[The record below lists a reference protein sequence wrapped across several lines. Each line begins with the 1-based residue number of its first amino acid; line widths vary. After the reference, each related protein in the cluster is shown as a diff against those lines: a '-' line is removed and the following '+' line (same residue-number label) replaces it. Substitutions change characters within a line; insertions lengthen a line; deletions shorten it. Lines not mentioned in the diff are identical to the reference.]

1 MKSEN
6 RNKYDTARKVTE
18 VYYDSP
24 DADNFYFNIWG
35 GEDIH
40 IGLYDET
47 PEISK
52 ASRCTVAYMAKTI
65 ANLNANTRVID
76 LGAGYG
82 GAARYLASNF
92 GCKVV
97 CLNLSDVQNKTNRR
111 MNLAQGLDDL
121 VQVVHGSF
129 ENIPE
134 PDAKFDVAWSQDAIL
149 HSSNREQVIAE
160 AWRVLKPGG
169 IMIYT
174 DPMQADSCPAGV
186 LQPVY
191 DRIHLESL
199 GSFAFYRDVAEK
211 CGFTEF
217 RKENMTHN
225 LSVHYSRVLDE
236 LERNYESMSK
246 ISSKDYIDRMIV
258 GLQNWIDAANTGYLA
273 WGIIRLSKPE

>member
-6 RNKYDTARKVTE
+6 RNNYDKTRKVTE
-18 VYYDSP
+18 VYYDST

-40 IGLYDET
+40 VGLYEGTQD
-47 PEISK
+47 ISK
-52 ASRCTVAYMAKTI
+52 ASRCTVAHMAKTI
-65 ANLNANTRVID
+65 PNLNENTRIID

-82 GAARYLASNF
+82 GAARYLANNF

-111 MNLAQGLDDL
+111 LNLEQKLDHL
-121 VQVVHGSF
+121 VKVIHGSF

-134 PDAKFDVAWSQDAIL
+134 PNEKFDAVWSQDAIL

-169 IMIYT
+169 VMVYT
-174 DPMQADSCPAGV
+174 DPMQADNCPKSV

-199 GSFAFYRDVAEK
+199 GSFAFYRRAAEK
-211 CGFTEF
+211 CGFSEF
-217 RKENMTHN
+217 HKEDMTQN
-225 LSVHYSRVLDE
+225 LNIHYARVLEE
-236 LERNYESMSK
+236 LERNYESISK
-246 ISSKDYIDRMIV
+246 VSSKDYLNRMIV
-258 GLQNWIDAANTGYLA
+258 GLKNWIDAANTGYLA
-273 WGIIRLSKPE
+273 WGVIRLSKPE